1 MKVLLQSI
9 LASLRRSRMPILFVG
24 LTYLI
29 SVLVGVMMVHA
40 RITLA
45 LQRRDALVGAAQVSH
60 TIRAFDR
67 GFPMRA
73 AVADFS
79 GNLFLGAV
87 PSTVMGI
94 SVIMPFPFISYRGWI
109 GGIVSVD
116 GEHKSR
122 LTGREGIYYITILF
136 LQLIPYTL
144 SGGAGVRL
152 GLGFLFPHGK
162 WGHEDSKRWIG
173 LPVEGLRDIGRVYLL
188 VIPLFL
194 LASLVEFLAR

>member
-1 MKVLLQSI
+1 
-9 LASLRRSRMPILFVG
+9 MPILFVG
-24 LTYLI
+24 LTYLV
-29 SVLVGVMMVHA
+29 SVMAGVMMVHA
-40 RITLA
+40 GSSFA
-45 LQRRDALVGAAQVSH
+45 LHRRDTIVGAAQTSH
-60 TIRAFDR
+60 TIRALDQ
-67 GFPMRA
+67 GFPLRA
-73 AVADFS
+73 AVTDFS
-79 GNLFLGAV
+79 GNLLIGAV

-94 SVIMPFPFISYRGWI
+94 SVVMPFPFISYRGWI

-122 LTGREGIYYITILF
+122 LTGRERIYYIAVLL

-162 WGHEDSKRWIG
+162 WGYEDNERWIG
-173 LPVEGLRDIGRVYLL
+173 LPAEGLRDIGRIYLL

-194 LASLVEFLAR
+194 LASMVEFLAR